1 MKTTNSEPGE
11 LKKLLGNPPV
21 NRLVV
26 DLFLDNTFRVDT
38 TTLARSQTLCP
49 SRQYRWQL
57 LDTFFRVVKSV
68 RRKVLALFL
77 RPDPE

>member
-1 MKTTNSEPGE
+1 
-11 LKKLLGNPPV
+11 
-21 NRLVV
+21 
-26 DLFLDNTFRVDT
+26 
-38 TTLARSQTLCP
+38 LCP